1 MRAIVAGVF
10 GVWAG
15 MSVKKNSRSVSNLKA
30 PPVYKVILAQLAMT
44 GFISVI
50 SLLFSGATT
59 AFSVLLGGLISA
71 LPNSYFAL
79 HAFKYSGAR
88 NADKI
93 VRGFIRGELGKIVI
107 TVVLFALSFALIT
120 SLHELA
126 LILGFIATHFV
137 GVMMSGLISYS
148 PSSNKS

>member
-1 MRAIVAGVF
+1 M
-10 GVWAG
+10 WAG
-15 MSVKKNSRSVSNLKA
+15 MSVKQNSRSVSNLKA
-30 PPVYKVILAQLAMT
+30 PPVYKVILAQLAIT

-50 SLLFSGATT
+50 SLLFSGTT
-59 AFSVLLGGLISA
+59 LALSVLLGGLISA

-93 VRGFIRGELGKIVI
+93 VKGFIRGELGKIVI
-107 TVVLFALSFALIT
+107 TVVLFALSFALIS
-120 SLHELA
+120 SLNELA

>member
-15 MSVKKNSRSVSNLKA
+15 MSVKQNSRSVSNLKA

-71 LPNSYFAL
+71 LPTSYFAL
-79 HAFKYSGAR
+79 HSFKYSGAR

>member
-1 MRAIVAGVF
+1 
-10 GVWAG
+10 
-15 MSVKKNSRSVSNLKA
+15 MSVKQNSRSVSNLKA
-30 PPVYKVILAQLAMT
+30 PPVYKVILAQLAIT

-50 SLLFSGATT
+50 SLLFSGTT
-59 AFSVLLGGLISA
+59 LALSVLLGGLISA

-93 VRGFIRGELGKIVI
+93 VKGFIRGELGKLVI
-107 TVVLFALSFALIT
+107 TVVLFALSFALIS
-120 SLHELA
+120 SLNELA

-137 GVMMSGLISYS
+137 GVMMSGLISSS